1 MYQNTIPSTTHDG
14 VLKVAA
20 EAEALA
26 QPTAVLISGDDRKAD
41 DEGFRAHGSTLAQGG
56 GGKTHAFHR
65 GQPNRSEERGLPH
78 SSIRMNSEASCGCFC
93 EEQEQPSTVGG

>member
-26 QPTAVLISGDDRKAD
+26 QPTAVLISGDDRKTD
-41 DEGFRAHGSTLAQGG
+41 DEGFRAHGSTLE
-56 GGKTHAFHR
+56 HR
-65 GQPNRSEERGLPH
+65 GWKDTRLSSGTTNRLEERGLPR
-78 SSIRMNSEASCGCFC
+78 SSIRMNSEASCGYFC
-93 EEQEQPSTVGG
+93 ELE